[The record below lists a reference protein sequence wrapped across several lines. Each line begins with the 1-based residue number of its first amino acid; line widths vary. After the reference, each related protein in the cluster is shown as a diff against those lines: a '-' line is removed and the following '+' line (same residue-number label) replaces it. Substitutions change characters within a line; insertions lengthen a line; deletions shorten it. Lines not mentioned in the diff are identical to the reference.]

1 MSLELSDVATR
12 CHLNESRQ
20 EKMPL
25 KICVCVSI
33 RKSNSEV
40 LKLLHDKYSRSY
52 LINTLIHM
60 SLEDR

>member
-25 KICVCVSI
+25 KICVCVC
-33 RKSNSEV
+33 V
-40 LKLLHDKYSRSY
+40 YLLEKATQKYSNCY
-52 LINTLIHM
+52 MIIF
-60 SLEDR
+60 

>member
-25 KICVCVSI
+25 KICVCVCVSI

-40 LKLLHDKYSRSY
+40 LKLLHDN
-52 LINTLIHM
+52 I
-60 SLEDR
+60 LEVIL